1 MATTKKRKTRARKAA
16 ARPARRAVRR
26 ATEAGRRGPDV
37 RSDLWVKVETRAAGG
52 IEVVLHSKVAAFYG
66 ESIRRAAAETLVDF
80 GVKNAR
86 VRIEDAGALPFV
98 VSARIEAALRRAG
111 LEGAPR
117 ARGAVAAVRPT
128 ERDRLRRSRLYLPGN
143 EPKFMINAGVHKPDA
158 VILDLEDSVHP
169 DEKDAA
175 RLLVKG
181 ALRAIDFMSAER
193 MVRINQ
199 LPLGLEDIDAIVP
212 ECPDLILIPKAESA
226 EQILAVDARV
236 RERQRGLRHKRPVW
250 LMPIVESALGV
261 ERAFEIVRAADTVV
275 ALTIGLEDYTADLG
289 VRKTADGAESHFA
302 RARLVNAAR
311 AAGVQAI
318 DSVFGDVGDLAGL
331 LAWGRRSRGMG
342 FEGMGCI
349 HPRQIRVIHE
359 AFAPSPE
366 EIERALRIVAA
377 FEEAKKRGLGV
388 VSLGTRMID
397 PPVVLRA
404 QRLVATARR
413 AGLIEETRPGS

>member
-1 MATTKKRKTRARKAA
+1 VA
-16 ARPARRAVRR
+16 AR
-26 ATEAGRRGPDV
+26 
-37 RSDLWVKVETRAAGG
+37 L
-52 IEVVLHSKVAAFYG
+52 
-66 ESIRRAAAETLVDF
+66 
-80 GVKNAR
+80 
-86 VRIEDAGALPFV
+86 
-98 VSARIEAALRRAG
+98 EAALRRAG
-111 LEGAPR
+111 FAGADKARR
-117 ARGAVAAVRPT
+117 AAAPARPT

-143 EPKFMINAGVHKPDA
+143 EPKFMVNAGLHKPDA

-175 RLLVKG
+175 RILVRNV
-181 ALRAIDFMSAER
+181 LYTIDFMGAER

-199 LPLGLEDIDAIVP
+199 APLGYDDIDAIVP
-212 ECPDLILIPKAESA
+212 ACPHLILVPKTESA
-226 EQILAVDARV
+226 EQIREIDARIRKRLGAL
-236 RERQRGLRHKRPVW
+236 REKHTVW
-250 LMPIVESALGV
+250 LMPILESALGV
-261 ERAFEIVRAADTVV
+261 ERAFEIARATDSVV

-289 VRKTADGAESHFA
+289 VRKTPEGNESHFA
-302 RARLVNAAR
+302 RSRLVNAAR

-318 DSVFGDVGDLAGL
+318 DSVYGDVGDLDGL

-349 HPRQIRVIHE
+349 HPRQIRVVHD
-359 AFAPSPE
+359 AFAPSAE

-377 FEEAKKRGLGV
+377 FDEARKRGLSV

-413 AGLIEETRPGS
+413 AGLIEEIFGGR

>member
-1 MATTKKRKTRARKAA
+1 MATPKTRKTRARRAA

-26 ATEAGRRGPDV
+26 VAEAGRRGADV
-37 RSDLWVKVETRAAGG
+37 RSDLWVSVQTRAAGG
-52 IEVVLHSKVAAFYG
+52 VDVALDSKVAAFYG
-66 ESIRRAAAETLVDF
+66 ESIRRAATATLKDF
-80 GVKNAR
+80 GVRHAR

-98 VSARIEAALRRAG
+98 VTARIEAALRRAG
-111 LEGAPR
+111 FERASRAPGGA
-117 ARGAVAAVRPT
+117 AAARPT

-143 EPKFMINAGVHKPDA
+143 EPKFMVNAGVHRPDA
-158 VILDLEDSVHP
+158 VILDLEDSVHA

-181 ALRAIDFMSAER
+181 ALRAIDFMGVER

-199 LPLGLEDIDAIVP
+199 LPLGHEDIDAIVP
-212 ECPDLILIPKAESA
+212 ECPDLILVPKAESA
-226 EQILAVDARV
+226 EQIREVDARI
-236 RERQRGLRHKRPVW
+236 RRRQRGLRREHPVW

-261 ERAFEIVRAADTVV
+261 ERAFEIARAADSVV

-289 VRKTADGAESHFA
+289 VRKTAEGLESHFA

-318 DSVFGDVGDLAGL
+318 DSVFGDVGDLDGL
-331 LAWGRRSRGMG
+331 LAWGRRSRAMG

-377 FEEAKKRGLGV
+377 FDEAKKKGLGV

-413 AGLIEETRPGS
+413 AGLIEGS